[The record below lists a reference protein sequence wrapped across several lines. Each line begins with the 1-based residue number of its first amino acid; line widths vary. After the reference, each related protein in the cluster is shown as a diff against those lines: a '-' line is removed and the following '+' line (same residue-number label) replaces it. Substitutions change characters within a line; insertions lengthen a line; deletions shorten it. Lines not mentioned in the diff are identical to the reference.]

1 MIFLLVYI
9 SGFEYL
15 SKLLFCIC
23 IICNHLNIIILSI
36 DVKKIRDDFPILK
49 QNLYSGQLVYFDN
62 GATTQKPKQV
72 IDIINEYYS
81 KHNSNIHRGVHY
93 LSEKTT
99 QAYEKAR
106 TNTRKFLNAKLDEEI
121 IFTSGTTEGINL
133 IAYSFGEKYITEGDE
148 IIVTRMEHHSNI
160 VPWQMLCE
168 RKKAKLKVLD
178 FDINGVL
185 KIEELDSL
193 ISEKTKLISLTHVSN
208 TLGTINPVKEII
220 EKAHSKNIPVLIDGA
235 QGIQHQYVDVQDLDC
250 DFYIFSG
257 HKIYGPTGIGVVY
270 GKKKYLDEMPPYK
283 GGGDMIKSVSF
294 EKTIYNDLPFK
305 FEAGTTNYIGAIGL
319 DHALRYVSDIGLNNI
334 ANYEAELAKYAT
346 EQLSNIPGVNIYGRA
361 KEKSSIISFMID
373 NIHHFDAGMVLDKM
387 NIAVRTG
394 THCTQPIMDF
404 FEISGTIRASLSFYN
419 TVEEIDL
426 LVEGVKKVKSLFN

>member
-1 MIFLLVYI
+1 MSL
-9 SGFEYL
+9 
-15 SKLLFCIC
+15 
-23 IICNHLNIIILSI
+23 
-36 DVKKIRDDFPILK
+36 DVRKIRDDFPILK

-62 GATTQKPKQV
+62 GATTQKPIQV
-72 IDIINEYYS
+72 LDILNEYYS
-81 KHNSNIHRGVHY
+81 KHNSNIHRGIHY

-106 TNTRKFLNAKLDEEI
+106 TNIRKFLNAKLDEEI

-133 IAYSFGEKYITEGDE
+133 IAYSFGEKYIHEGDE

-178 FDINGVL
+178 FDVHGVL

-193 ISEKTKLISLTHVSN
+193 ITDKTKIISLTHVSN

-220 EKAHSKNIPVLIDGA
+220 QKAHAKNIPVLIDGA
-235 QGIQHQYVDVQDLDC
+235 QGIQHQDVDVQNLDC
-250 DFYIFSG
+250 DFYVFSG

-270 GKKKYLDEMPPYK
+270 GKKEYLDEMPPYK
-283 GGGDMIKSVSF
+283 GGGDMIKTVTF
-294 EKTIYNDLPFK
+294 EKTVYNDLPFK
-305 FEAGTTNYIGAIGL
+305 FEAGTSNYIGAIGL
-319 DHALRYVSDIGLNNI
+319 DHAIRYISDIGLKNI

-346 EQLSNIPGVNIYGRA
+346 NQLSNIPGITIYGRA
-361 KEKSSIISFMID
+361 EEKSSIISFLVD
-373 NIHHFDAGMVLDKM
+373 NIHHFDVGMVLDKM

-404 FEISGTIRASLSFYN
+404 FEISGTVRASLSFYN

>member
-1 MIFLLVYI
+1 MSLDI
-9 SGFEYL
+9 
-15 SKLLFCIC
+15 
-23 IICNHLNIIILSI
+23 
-36 DVKKIRDDFPILK
+36 KKIRDDFPILK
-49 QNLYSGQLVYFDN
+49 QKLYTGQLVYLDN
-62 GATTQKPKQV
+62 GATTQKPQQV

-81 KHNSNIHRGVHY
+81 KNNSNIHRGVHH

-106 TNTRKFLNAKLDEEI
+106 TNIKKFLNANSDEEI

-133 IAYSFGEKYITEGDE
+133 IAYSFGEKYINQGDE
-148 IIVTRMEHHSNI
+148 IIVSRMEHHSNI

-168 RKKAKLKVLD
+168 RKKATLKVLN
-178 FDINGVL
+178 FDLSGTL
-185 KIEELDSL
+185 KTEELDNL
-193 ISEKTKLISLTHVSN
+193 ISDKTKLISITHVSN

-220 EKAHSKNIPVLIDGA
+220 QKAHAKNIPVLVDGA
-235 QGIQHQYVDVQDLDC
+235 QGIQHQTVDVQDMDC

-283 GGGDMIKSVSF
+283 GGGDMIKTVSF
-294 EKTIYNDLPFK
+294 EKTVYNDLPFK

-319 DHALRYVSDIGLNNI
+319 DYAIRYILDIGLDNI
-334 ANYEAELAKYAT
+334 ADYEYKLTKYAT
-346 EQLSNIPGVNIYGRA
+346 EQLSNISGIKIYGNA
-361 KEKSSIISFMID
+361 ANKSSIISFLVD
-373 NIHHFDAGMVLDKM
+373 DIHHLDAGMVLDKM

-404 FEISGTIRASLSFYN
+404 FEISGTVRASLSFYN
-419 TVEEIDL
+419 TEEEINL
-426 LVEGVKKVKSLFN
+426 LVEAIKKLQSLFK

>member
-1 MIFLLVYI
+1 
-9 SGFEYL
+9 L
-15 SKLLFCIC
+15 SLDI
-23 IICNHLNIIILSI
+23 
-36 DVKKIRDDFPILK
+36 KKIRDDFPILK
-49 QNLYSGQLVYFDN
+49 QKLYTGQLVYLDN
-62 GATTQKPKQV
+62 GATTQKPQQV

-81 KHNSNIHRGVHY
+81 KNNSNIHRGVHH

-106 TNTRKFLNAKLDEEI
+106 TNIKKFLNANSDEEI

-133 IAYSFGEKYITEGDE
+133 IAYSFGEKYINQGDE
-148 IIVTRMEHHSNI
+148 IIVSRMEHHSNI

-168 RKKAKLKVLD
+168 RKKATLKVLN
-178 FDINGVL
+178 FDLSGTL
-185 KIEELDSL
+185 KTEELDNL
-193 ISEKTKLISLTHVSN
+193 ISDKTKLISITHVSN

-220 EKAHSKNIPVLIDGA
+220 QKAHAKNIPVLVDGA
-235 QGIQHQYVDVQDLDC
+235 QGIQHQTVDVQDMDC

-283 GGGDMIKSVSF
+283 GGGDMIKTVSF
-294 EKTIYNDLPFK
+294 EKTVYNDLPFK

-319 DHALRYVSDIGLNNI
+319 DYAIRYILDIGLDNI
-334 ANYEAELAKYAT
+334 ADYEYKLTKYAT
-346 EQLSNIPGVNIYGRA
+346 EQLSNISGIKIYGNA
-361 KEKSSIISFMID
+361 ANKSSIISFLVD
-373 NIHHFDAGMVLDKM
+373 DIHHLDAGMVLDKM

-404 FEISGTIRASLSFYN
+404 FEISGTVRASLSFYN
-419 TVEEIDL
+419 TEEEINL
-426 LVEGVKKVKSLFN
+426 LVEAIKKLQSLFK